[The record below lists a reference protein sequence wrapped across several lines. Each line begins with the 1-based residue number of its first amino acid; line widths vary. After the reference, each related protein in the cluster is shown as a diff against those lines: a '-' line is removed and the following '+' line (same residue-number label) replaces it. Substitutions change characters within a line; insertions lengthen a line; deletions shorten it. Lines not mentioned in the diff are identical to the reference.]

1 MGNAEHDA
9 TRRADVI
16 VILLGAMG
24 SATADAAA
32 RRGLRVIGLEAFEQ
46 GHRRGSSHGA
56 TRIIRRS
63 IEEGPQYVPLVL
75 DALSRWRQLDD
86 ESDQP
91 ILHLGGAIRVAPAG
105 APLHAAFLR
114 SAVAHH
120 LDFDR
125 LQPDDVQERFPGLVL
140 PDGFEAL
147 FEQEAGVVFAERAV
161 RALQTRAVRHG
172 ASLQFD
178 EPVLRWRPDGGG
190 VVVDPPPAT
199 YRSDRLVITAGAWTA
214 QLLASLDLPLVVQRV
229 VNVTFQPTAPQRFDH
244 EHLPAFLLS
253 DGTSGVYGVPAIGG
267 DGVKV
272 GGSGTPTSPDD
283 IQPPASDE
291 EVGALRRVV
300 DRFLPGAASSDRST
314 LTCLYTTTPDGH
326 FVIDH
331 HPDHAQA
338 VVASPCSGHGFKYTT
353 AIGPVLVDLAVGGS
367 TSLPVDSFAISRF
380 VTSGAIK

>member
-1 MGNAEHDA
+1 MND
-9 TRRADVI
+9 TSTRADLI
-16 VILLGAMG
+16 VIGLGAMG

-75 DALSRWRQLDD
+75 DALARWRQLDE

-105 APLHAAFLR
+105 SALHAAFLR

-120 LDFDR
+120 LDFER
-125 LQPDDVQERFPGLVL
+125 LQPGDVHERFPALVV

-147 FEQEAGVVFAERAV
+147 FEQDAGVVFADRAV

-178 EPVLRWRPDGGG
+178 EPVSQWRADGDG
-190 VVVDPPPAT
+190 VVVDTPQAT
-199 YRSDRLVITAGAWTA
+199 YRGDRLVITAGAWTT
-214 QLLASLDLPLVVQRV
+214 QLLASLALPLVVQRV
-229 VNVTFQPTAPQRFDH
+229 VNVTFQPTVPQRFDH

-267 DGVKV
+267 EGVKV
-272 GGSGTPTSPDD
+272 GGSGSPTSPDET
-283 IQPPASDE
+283 QPPASDD
-291 EVGALRRVV
+291 EVTALRSVV

-314 LTCLYTTTPDGH
+314 LTCLYTTAPDGH

-331 HPDHAQA
+331 HPDHPQV

-353 AIGPVLVDLAVGGS
+353 AIGPVLVDLAVSGS
-367 TSLPVDSFAISRF
+367 ASLPIDSFGISRF
-380 VTSGAIK
+380 ITSGAVK